1 MEDSPIVLRVYRDF
15 KYSSEKMADLHKA
28 IREDFKF
35 ELGEQWDSE
44 DVETLR
50 RAGVKALTINKLKPI
65 IKLLTGIE
73 RQSKSDYKTFPEGE
87 EDAITSEIA
96 TRLMKNI
103 VKNSHLE
110 IKFSDQFKNGVIGGM
125 CFLEPYVDYSF
136 DMINGDMKFKKVSP
150 LDIYLDPNFREYDL
164 SDSKFIIKVT
174 SDLSKDDLYALFP
187 KEKAKIDSIAD
198 GKITIEQTSDNVM
211 HFQKRD
217 YPSMASGRVV
227 DDKDK
232 AGDPVYDLID
242 YFYREMDTRYFCVI
256 SDKGIIEEFETSAK
270 AEEFNAQFGGIIVER
285 DVPVIMHAQVCGHV
299 ELYNGVAWSY
309 PNFRNYPIIPFF
321 AELVTED
328 LGDLSLTIQGVV
340 RGLKDLNL
348 EYNKRRTQEL
358 RHLNSS
364 ANSGF
369 EIEENQ
375 LSDEEEDK
383 LKKMGS
389 SPGIVIKRRQNSPPI
404 GRITP
409 MPLSQGH
416 SQIAAENAQDLK
428 EASGVN
434 PDLLA
439 NSSQSQ
445 SGRAILLKQRQ
456 GLAMI
461 QEMLDNFAITKKIA
475 GRFILSQMPDI
486 FTLDSAKKILG
497 SAFIYDNFNVPVN
510 IILDRGLQ
518 KLANGQ
524 DNEVTE
530 LERNV
535 MLQYPQVQQGQ
546 PITDERGQLVTM
558 VDTDTA
564 DMVIKSV
571 LNNKDLVKY
580 DISIGEGPFQDTIAM
595 SNFMDI
601 KELAQQGVPIPPDV
615 LIDLSMIP
623 ESKKKSI
630 LGQLQAQQAAAQA
643 MAQQKEPG
651 VNSEVK

>member
-1 MEDSPIVLRVYRDF
+1 MKNIVEKVYRDL
-15 KYSSEKMADLHKA
+15 KYSSERMASLREK
-28 IREDFKF
+28 IRDDFKF
-35 ELGEQWDSE
+35 ELGSQWDTD
-44 DVETLR
+44 DVEELR
-50 RAGVKALTINKLKPI
+50 KAGVKALTINKIKPI

-73 RQSKSDYKTFPEGE
+73 RQSKSDYKALPEGG
-87 EDAITSEIA
+87 EDNISAEVA
-96 TRLMKNI
+96 TRLMKNV
-103 VKNSHLE
+103 VKNSYLE
-110 IKFSDQFKNGVIGGM
+110 IKFSEQFKNGCIGGM

-150 LDIYLDPNFREYDL
+150 LDIYLDPHFKEYDL

-174 SDLSKDDLYALFP
+174 SDLSKEDLLALFP
-187 KEKAKIDSIAD
+187 NDKAKIESIAS
-198 GKITIEQTSDNVM
+198 GKLSLSNMPDAGV
-211 HFQKRD
+211 HFQRKD
-217 YPSMASGRVV
+217 YSSTGTVNKFGLDEHKNEPM
-227 DDKDK
+227 
-232 AGDPVYDLID
+232 YDLID
-242 YFYREMDTRYFCVI
+242 YFYKELGRRYFCVI
-256 SDKGIIEEFETSAK
+256 QEKGLIEEFETSSK
-270 AEEFNAQFGGIIVER
+270 AEEFNAQFGGLIVER
-285 DVPVIMHAQVCGHV
+285 DIPVIMHAQVCGNV

-309 PNFRNYPIIPFF
+309 PKYRSFPIIPYF

-328 LGDLSLTIQGVV
+328 LDDLSITIQGVV

-375 LSDEEEDK
+375 LSQEEEEK
-383 LKKMGS
+383 LKKFGS

-416 SQIAAENAQDLK
+416 SQLAAENAQDLK

-461 QEMLDNFAITKKIA
+461 QEMLDNFSITKKLA
-475 GRFILSQMPDI
+475 GKFILSQISDI
-486 FTLDSAKKILG
+486 FTLESAKKVLG

-510 IILDRGLQ
+510 IILDRGLS
-518 KLANGQ
+518 KLANGY
-524 DNEVTE
+524 DNEITK
-530 LERNV
+530 LERET
-535 MLQYPQVQQGQ
+535 MLQYPSVQQGQ
-546 PITDERGQLVTM
+546 PITDETGNLVTA

-564 DMVIKSV
+564 DSVIGSV
-571 LNNKDLVKY
+571 LTNKDLVKY
-580 DISIGEGPFQDTIAM
+580 DISVGEGPFQDTIMM

-601 KELAQQGVPIPPDV
+601 KELAQQGVPIPPSV
-615 LIDLSMIP
+615 LIGLSMIP
-623 ESKKKSI
+623 ESEKKSI
-630 LGQLQAQQAAAQA
+630 MNQLQAQQQAA
-643 MAQQKEPG
+643 MAQSKPG
-651 VNSEVK
+651 VNSEMK